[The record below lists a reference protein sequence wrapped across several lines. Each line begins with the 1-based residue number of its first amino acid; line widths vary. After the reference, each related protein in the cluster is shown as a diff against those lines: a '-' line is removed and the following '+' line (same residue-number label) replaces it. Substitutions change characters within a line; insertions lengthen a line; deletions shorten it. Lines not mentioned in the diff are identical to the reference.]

1 MINQKMQQKCNKNVA
16 QSCNTFIESIKF
28 AYNELELSCD
38 YLAKLLGVNRT
49 TVYRW
54 IKEYCSPR
62 PNTIKKSYM
71 LLLDLIEANAYRP
84 PEVSDFS
91 LNHMGPPENHFSFK
105 AVDDTLMRKVL
116 GMLTYY
122 EGVLGIGN
130 KVLLDTAAYYVRAYL
145 EENRVKRSE
154 ARMLALAALKVAMLK
169 CGIPR
174 NVAQFIDD
182 PEVFSKFFTTL
193 SIKYLSD
200 ISKKGSDQTEQTNIF
215 E

>member
-1 MINQKMQQKCNKNVA
+1 MIEQKVDRKVNTFVNQSV
-16 QSCNTFIESIKF
+16 NTFISALKF
-28 AYNELELSCD
+28 AHDDLGLSYSD
-38 YLAKLLGVNRT
+38 MAKLLDVSRQSI
-49 TVYRW
+49 YYW
-54 IKEYCSPR
+54 IKSLKQPTT
-62 PNTIKKSYM
+62 PKVKKYYM
-71 LLLDLIEANAYRP
+71 LLLDLIEANAPRL

-105 AVDDTLMRKVL
+105 AVDDTLTRKVL

-182 PEVFSKFFTTL
+182 PEVFSKFFTAL

>member
-1 MINQKMQQKCNKNVA
+1 MIEAKCTQNAYNGVCINA
-16 QSCNTFIESIKF
+16 HTFISSLIF
-28 AYNELELSCD
+28 AHKELKLS
-38 YLAKLLGVNRT
+38 YGYIAKILGVGRA
-49 TVYRW
+49 TVRDW
-54 IKEYCSPR
+54 VKGRRAPR
-62 PNTIKKSYM
+62 PSAAKKYYM
-71 LLLDLIEANAYRP
+71 LLLDLIEANTPRL

-105 AVDDTLMRKVL
+105 AVDDTLMKKVL

-130 KVLLDTAAYYVRAYL
+130 KVLLDTAAYYVRSYMS
-145 EENRVKRSE
+145 ENRVKRSE

-182 PEVFSKFFTTL
+182 PEVFSKFFTAL
-193 SIKYLSD
+193 SIQYLSD
-200 ISKKGSDQTEQTNIF
+200 LRGREVAETEQAQ
-215 E
+215 

>member
-1 MINQKMQQKCNKNVA
+1 MIEAKLNGKLNEIVKPELNG
-16 QSCNTFIESIKF
+16 SFILSLKF
-28 AYNELELSCD
+28 AHDELSLGYG
-38 YLAKLLGVNRT
+38 YLAKLFGVSKT
-49 TVYRW
+49 TVYYW
-54 IKEYCSPR
+54 VKGIYKPR
-62 PNTIKKSYM
+62 SSAAKKYYM

-105 AVDDTLMRKVL
+105 AVDDTLTRKVL

-130 KVLLDTAAYYVRAYL
+130 KVLLDTAAYYVRSYMS
-145 EENRVKRSE
+145 ENRVKRSE

-200 ISKKGSDQTEQTNIF
+200 LRGREVAETEQAQ
-215 E
+215 